1 MSQILERNELLDT
14 QFENRNIFSHSLAL
28 AFLDTC
34 SPIPRD
40 PRKLYSPIVLRT
52 HAPMSLCV
60 LAVLTTHSTS
70 EN

>member
-14 QFENRNIFSHSLAL
+14 QFENRNIFTHSLAL

-34 SPIPRD
+34 SSIPRD
-40 PRKLYSPIVLRT
+40 PRKLYSPIILRT
-52 HAPMSLCV
+52 HAPMFLFV
-60 LAVLTTHSTS
+60 LTVLTTHSTS